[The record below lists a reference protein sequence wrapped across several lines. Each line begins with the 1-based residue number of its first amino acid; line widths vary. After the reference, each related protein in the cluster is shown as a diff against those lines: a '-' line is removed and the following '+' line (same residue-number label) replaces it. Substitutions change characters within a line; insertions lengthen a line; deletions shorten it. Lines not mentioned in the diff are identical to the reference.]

1 MTKIFSILLIAFLS
15 VSAFGQKR
23 HKRSKSAPKEQP
35 PAVAPSP
42 QNVTIVGKRITLPD
56 GRTLEVDEVWKQGDV
71 YWYKRGGVIQSLD
84 DVTRTENIVV
94 AAKPTATGSAETPK
108 AAVPTPEKA
117 TIIYLVDGAHFKVD
131 NVRETDT
138 GTWYNR
144 GSVAAFID
152 KERIARIEV
161 DAPRPG
167 GGGGRRIADWTSG
180 NSSIDQLIRQNA
192 NQFGLDPYLVFLVI
206 EQESHFHVRALS
218 PKGARGLMQLMPGT
232 ARRLG
237 VRRPFDAAENIKGG
251 TQYLKELMDMFRGNV
266 NLVLASYNAGEGAV
280 LKYGRNVP
288 PYRETRDYVNK
299 ISKRYGLAARE
310 ATENNEVPVP
320 RR

>member
-1 MTKIFSILLIAFLS
+1 MPVAVVLIATLS
-15 VSAFGQKR
+15 VSALGQKR
-23 HKRSKSAPKEQP
+23 KRSKSTPKE
-35 PAVAPSP
+35 PAPVAAAPP
-42 QNVTIVGKRITLPD
+42 QNVTVVGKRITLAD
-56 GRTLEVDEVWKQGDV
+56 GRTLEVDEVWKQGDT
-71 YWYKRGGVIQSLD
+71 YWYKRGGITQNLD
-84 DVTRTENIVV
+84 DVTKTENIVV
-94 AAKPTATGSAETPK
+94 AAKAPAETKPSK
-108 AAVPTPEKA
+108 STSEQPAEKA
-117 TIIYLVDGAHFKVD
+117 TWIYLVDGARFKVD

-144 GSVAAFID
+144 GSVSAFID

-161 DAPRPG
+161 DSPRSPVS
-167 GGGGRRIADWTSG
+167 GGRRIADWTSG
-180 NSSIDQLIRQNA
+180 SSTIDQLIHQNA
-192 NQFGLDPYLVFLVI
+192 NRVGLDPYLVFLVI
-206 EQESHFHVRALS
+206 EQESHFHVRAMS

-237 VRRPFDAAENIKGG
+237 VKRPFDAAENIKGG

-280 LKYGRNVP
+280 LKYGRTVP

-310 ATENNEVPVP
+310 ATEDNEVPVP

>member
-1 MTKIFSILLIAFLS
+1 MTKIFSILLIALLS
-15 VSAFGQKR
+15 ISAFGQKR
-23 HKRSKSAPKEQP
+23 HKRSKQAPKEQT
-35 PAVAPSP
+35 PASAPSP

-56 GRTLEVDEVWKQGDV
+56 GRTLEVDEVWQQGDV
-71 YWYKRGGVIQSLD
+71 YWYKRGGVVQSLD
-84 DVTRTENIVV
+84 QVSKTENIVV
-94 AAKPTATGSAETPK
+94 AAKTPVESTATK
-108 AAVPTPEKA
+108 VAALPAEKA
-117 TIIYLVDGAHFKVD
+117 TRIYLVDGAHFKVD
-131 NVRETDT
+131 NVRETGT

-152 KERIARIEV
+152 KERIARIEI
-161 DAPRPG
+161 DAPRSPSS
-167 GGGGRRIADWTSG
+167 GGRRMADWTSG
-180 NSSIDQLIRQNA
+180 NSNIDQLIHQNA
-192 NQFGLDPYLVFLVI
+192 NRVGLDPYLVFLVI
-206 EQESHFHVRALS
+206 EQESHFHVRAMS

-237 VRRPFDAAENIKGG
+237 VKRPFDAAENIKGG

-280 LKYGRNVP
+280 LKYGRTVP

-310 ATENNEVPVP
+310 ATEDNEVP